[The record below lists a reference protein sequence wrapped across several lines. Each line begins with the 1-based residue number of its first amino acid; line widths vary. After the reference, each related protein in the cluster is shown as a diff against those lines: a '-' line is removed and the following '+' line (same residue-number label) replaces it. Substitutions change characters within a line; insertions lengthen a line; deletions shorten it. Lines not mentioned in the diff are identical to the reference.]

1 MLVPKLETLL
11 SKQITVQQGKQI
23 HGCIIINRLYYLEPL
38 LIRQLVPSSRSYS
51 TGLAHY
57 VQGILHHLQNPD
69 AFSWSCT
76 IRYLS
81 QEGQFKDAFSLYAEM
96 SRVGLCPSTFAVS
109 STLRAC
115 ARIVDK
121 IGGRVVH
128 GQAYKY
134 GLCTCVYVQTS
145 LVDLYSKLG
154 DMGTAQKAFDE
165 IVDKNVVSWNSI
177 LSGYLKSGNLAEA
190 KRVFNSM
197 PAKDVV
203 SWNSMLSGYARV
215 GNMDQASIMF
225 KQMPERNFASW
236 NAMISGFVDCGR
248 IESARGYFDKMPQ
261 KNNISWMAMIS
272 GYSKCGDVESAN
284 VLFSKLPKKD
294 LLSFNAMISC
304 LVKNSK
310 PKEALQLFDQMLKHH
325 VDIQPDKLTL
335 VSVISACSQLGD
347 LRFGSWIESYMK
359 SIKVERDDHL
369 CTALIDL
376 YAKCGNVQ
384 KASELFNSLEKKDVV
399 AYSAMI
405 LGFGINSKIDEAT
418 KLFKSMVDARI
429 PPNSATF
436 TGLLTAYCHAGLVEE
451 GYKCFAMMKDH
462 KLTPSTDH
470 YATMVDLLA
479 RAGRLKEAYEMITSM
494 PMQPHAGVWG
504 ALLLA
509 CKVHNNAQ
517 LGEIAA
523 KHCLELEPETTAYY
537 SLLADIYASVGKW
550 GEARNLRKVIKEKKM
565 RNLPGSSWMEST
577 T

>member
-1 MLVPKLETLL
+1 
-11 SKQITVQQGKQI
+11 
-23 HGCIIINRLYYLEPL
+23 
-38 LIRQLVPSSRSYS
+38 
-51 TGLAHY
+51 
-57 VQGILHHLQNPD
+57 
-69 AFSWSCT
+69 
-76 IRYLS
+76 
-81 QEGQFKDAFSLYAEM
+81 
-96 SRVGLCPSTFAVS
+96 
-109 STLRAC
+109 
-115 ARIVDK
+115 
-121 IGGRVVH
+121 
-128 GQAYKY
+128 
-134 GLCTCVYVQTS
+134 
-145 LVDLYSKLG
+145 
-154 DMGTAQKAFDE
+154 
-165 IVDKNVVSWNSI
+165 
-177 LSGYLKSGNLAEA
+177 
-190 KRVFNSM
+190 
-197 PAKDVV
+197 
-203 SWNSMLSGYARV
+203 
-215 GNMDQASIMF
+215 
-225 KQMPERNFASW
+225 
-236 NAMISGFVDCGR
+236 
-248 IESARGYFDKMPQ
+248 
-261 KNNISWMAMIS
+261 
-272 GYSKCGDVESAN
+272 
-284 VLFSKLPKKD
+284 
-294 LLSFNAMISC
+294 MISC

-436 TGLLTAYCHAGLVEE
+436 TGLLTGYCHAGLVEE

-494 PMQPHAGVWG
+494 PMQPHTGVWG

-550 GEARNLRKVIKEKKM
+550 GEARNLRKVVKEKKL